1 MYLRDSKVLYVHVPK
16 TGGQSVSQYLYN
28 VAGLDPNTFDKQD
41 NQTKATSIEE
51 LYNSERPNER
61 FLYLKNSDFSVPGPV
76 SLTHMTMN
84 EYVDYGYI
92 SEEDLKSTLIF
103 TTIRN
108 PYNRLA
114 SACVFRNVRPN
125 WKAMSKV
132 INGDKK
138 KEIYRHFMKQTE
150 YLTFRGKL
158 YSDIYCAK
166 TENLEVDLN
175 DIFEIEASINRI
187 NVGKRKPDQLHFNK
201 DTLKWI
207 NDHYRDDFKMLGYH
221 MKEVA

>member
-150 YLTFRGKL
+150 YLIFRGKL
-158 YSDIYCAK
+158 YPDIYCAK

-175 DIFEIEASINRI
+175 DIFEMEASINRI

-207 NDHYRDDFKMLGYH
+207 NDHYRDDFKTLGYH

>member
-1 MYLRDSKVLYVHVPK
+1 MYLKDSKVLYVHVPK

-28 VAGLDPNTFDKQD
+28 VAGLDPETFDKQD
-41 NQTKATSIEE
+41 NQTKAKSIEE

-61 FLYLKNSDFSVPGPV
+61 FLYLKNSKFRVPGPV
-76 SLTHMTMN
+76 SLTHMTMD

-92 SEEDLKSTLIF
+92 SEEDLKSTLVF

-114 SACVFRNVRPN
+114 SACSFRNVRPN

-132 INGDKK
+132 INGSKK

-150 YLTFRGKL
+150 YLTFRGE
-158 YSDIYCAK
+158 IYREVQFAK
-166 TENLEVDLN
+166 TENLQKDLN
-175 DIFEIEASINRI
+175 NIFDINASINKINTGNRI
-187 NVGKRKPDQLHFNK
+187 PDQLHFSK

-207 NDHYRDDFKMLGYH
+207 NEHYHDDFVKLGY
-221 MKEVA
+221 KVKDVS